1 MDRLPKKNL
10 TAKIIALIMAIVLWV
25 YVMNEQNPP
34 VETSMEVPLEVRNLS
49 AAMVATDIPE
59 TVRVKVRGPRG
70 VIIGLSTKDIKSY
83 VDLKDLTGGR
93 NTQKINT
100 AIPASLE
107 LVDVSPEKIN
117 FQLDTVTSREIP
129 VEGRIIGKP
138 APGLVLGK
146 ITYSSPTAVVKGPSQ
161 ILSTVVKVAATI
173 DVSDKDADFTQAAS
187 LVPVDESGKQVE
199 GVTVS
204 PSSQSI
210 SLAIVPVVHKKVV
223 DVKPNIIG
231 VLAKG
236 VVLNQI
242 NINPDRIEISGTD
255 KAVAKTDFIFTEPVD
270 ITGITKDTTV
280 EVKLQLKE
288 GIVSAKNSVTV
299 NISIAKQ

>member
-34 VETSMEVPLEVRNLS
+34 VETSMEVALEVRNLS
-49 AAMVATDIPE
+49 ASMIATDIPE
-59 TVRVKVRGPRG
+59 SVRVKVRGPRSL
-70 VIIGLSTKDIKSY
+70 IIALSNKDIKSY
-83 VDLKDLTGGR
+83 VELKDLASGR
-93 NTQKINT
+93 NTQKVN
-100 AIPASLE
+100 AVIPTSLE
-107 LVDVSPEKIN
+107 LVEVSPEKIT

-138 APGLVLGK
+138 APGLALGQ
-146 ITYSSPTAVVKGPSQ
+146 ITYSSLTAVVKGPSQ
-161 ILSTVVKVAATI
+161 ILSTVAKVAATI
-173 DVSDKDADFTQAAS
+173 DVSDKAADFTLIAP
-187 LVPVDESGKQVE
+187 LVPVDENGKQVE

-204 PSSQSI
+204 PGNQSI

-223 DVKPNIIG
+223 DVRPNIVG

-236 VVLNQI
+236 VLLNQI
-242 NINPDRIEISGTD
+242 SINPERIEISGND
-255 KAVAKTDFIFTEPVD
+255 KVLEKTDIIFTEPVD
-270 ITGITKDTTV
+270 ITAITKDTTV
-280 EVKLQLKE
+280 DVKLQLKE
-288 GIVSAKNSVTV
+288 GILSTKNSVTM